1 MPSIDELYIEISS
14 ESKDAVNGIDALA
27 TSLGKLKTIT
37 RGGVGLTTVA
47 NQIKRLNTALR
58 GLSDPS
64 EKINALVASLKPL
77 QTIGKSN
84 LNSTLNQLKKL
95 PEITKQLATVD
106 MGAFETQIRRATDAI
121 RPLADEMNKVAQGFS
136 AFPSRIQ
143 RLITQNERLSSSNRR
158 TGSSYKSIWNPL
170 TGLIAK
176 TTLYIHAM
184 RRVANVVSGWV
195 IESNDY
201 VENLNLFNVSMREH
215 TDEALRYANE
225 VRDAFGID
233 PSEWIR
239 YQAVFQNMA
248 TGFGVA
254 SDQAAIMSKT
264 LTQLGY
270 DLATLFNVDY
280 ETAMQ
285 KLQSGIA
292 GQPRPM
298 REWGFD
304 MSESTLK
311 LTALN
316 LGIKEN
322 VEMMTQFEKSQL
334 RFVQIM
340 ETARKQGIL
349 QNFSREIITPANA
362 LRILNQQVVQLR
374 RALGDM
380 LIPILIRIIPY
391 VQAFVRVLTD
401 AARAIALFIGF
412 ELPQIDYSGLG
423 DISGGFNDIEEGAD
437 GADRA
442 AKKLRNTLAGFDE
455 INLLTQP
462 TASGAGTGVGAG
474 GVDLGIDF
482 SQYEYDFL
490 AGIESSVNEIVDN
503 IYAKLQPVVNFVRDN
518 FDHIK
523 DVAIAIGTGMLA
535 WKVAPAVVT
544 LFDAITGLFKPGTG
558 GTNLAL
564 GLAITVGGISLGV
577 SGVSKLVEGTGDI
590 KDAVKAAIG
599 YALGI
604 AGSLIA
610 FGTGPLGWTIA
621 AVATLAITV
630 AGFKIG
636 GDAKVLASELGQYR
650 KALNDTITSM
660 EEYNKETMV
669 TLENYDQRRR
679 DIRSEYEGIKIL
691 ADRYFELAD
700 RTDLANAE
708 KTLLIELS
716 NQLVSAIPELN
727 EMIDA
732 ETGAYKGTREE
743 VERLINRTMKYHL
756 VQAARESLVDIARR
770 QYETEKNLSGL
781 ERDRVELVRKISEK
795 EAELE
800 EIRKKGIATTRGA
813 TAEQIQNSIAYGNL
827 SMEIDGLRKDQE
839 KLGGT
844 IRNTTKTQRELNDEW
859 RYATGYITQ
868 YSNSSKKDLDTVK
881 TNVQHTLDDIARSV
895 KGFRLPKLGLEIE
908 VTNPV
913 IKSTTTG
920 SGRQNVIGRVQAMA
934 YAGGGFPTE
943 GEFFVAREA
952 GPELV
957 GSIGG
962 RTAVA
967 NNDQIIQ
974 GIKQGVSE
982 AIRPLVQQGGQGTA
996 VVVLQVNEDELGRAS
1011 IRGINAVQR
1020 TAGRTLLEV

>member
-1 MPSIDELYIEISS
+1 MVVDDLYIEIRS
-14 ESKDAVNGIDALA
+14 ESSQAVSGIDALA
-27 TSLGKLKTIT
+27 NSLSKLKTIT

-47 NQIKRLNTALR
+47 NQVKRFNDAVKQM
-58 GLSDPS
+58 SDPS
-64 EKINALVASLKPL
+64 EKIANLVSALKPL
-77 QTIGKSN
+77 ETIGKPN
-84 LNSTLNQLKKL
+84 LNSTLNSLKKI
-95 PEITKQLATVD
+95 PEITQQLASID

-184 RRVANVVSGWV
+184 QRVSRTIAGWV

-201 VENLNLFNVSMREH
+201 VENLNLFNVSMREYA
-215 TDEALRYANE
+215 DEALRYANE

-316 LGIKEN
+316 LGIREN
-322 VEMMTQFEKSQL
+322 VELMTQHEKSQL

-380 LIPILIRIIPY
+380 LIPILIKIIPY

-401 AARAIALFIGF
+401 AARAIAAFFGF
-412 ELPQIDYSGLG
+412 ELPKIDYSGLG
-423 DISGGFNDIEEGAD
+423 EIGGAFDDMEDGAD
-437 GADRA
+437 GANSA

-462 TASGAGTGVGAG
+462 TDGSGRSGAGG
-474 GVDLGIDF
+474 GIGGTDLGIDF
-482 SQYEYDFL
+482 SDYEYDFL
-490 AGIESSVNEIVDN
+490 GNVENEVNQIVDN
-503 IYAKLQPVVNFVRDN
+503 IYDKIQPVVDFVRDN
-518 FDHIK
+518 FEHIK
-523 DVAIAIGTGMLA
+523 DIGIAIAAGLLA
-535 WKVAPAVVT
+535 WKIAPGVIS
-544 LFDAITGLFKPGTG
+544 LFSSISNLFTKGATGKLLSPEIGIAITIG
-558 GTNLAL
+558 GIVLGAK
-564 GLAITVGGISLGV
+564 GLA
-577 SGVSKLVEGTGDI
+577 KLVEGSTDI
-590 KDAVKAAIG
+590 KDIIQTAIG

-604 AGSLIA
+604 AVPLLT
-610 FGTGPLGWTIA
+610 FGTGPLGWSIA
-621 AVATLAITV
+621 AVATLAIT
-630 AGFKIG
+630 IG
-636 GDAKVLASELGQYR
+636 GIALGMDSKYKQSEIGKYVASLEDIQKEAQGAIDKVDKLMRNIRDSRATFSAEWGAVDALAR
-650 KALNDTITSM
+650 K
-660 EEYNKETMV
+660 Y
-669 TLENYDQRRR
+669 YD
-679 DIRSEYEGIKIL
+679 L
-691 ADRYFELAD
+691 ATK
-700 RTDLANAE
+700 TDLANDE
-708 KTLLIELS
+708 KNLLIEYGRM
-716 NQLVSAIPELN
+716 LVGEIPEL
-727 EMIDA
+727 IDLIDL
-732 ETGAYKGTREE
+732 ETGAYKGTGDELFKLIDQTKE
-743 VERLINRTMKYHL
+743 YYRL
-756 VQAARESLVDIARR
+756 QAARDDLIKLYEA
-770 QYETEKNLSGL
+770 QYEVEKQLAIIGDERTEIERKIKEQEEKRNTILKEKNLFLGEGIGEYWETSRAIKDLQSNYEGL
-781 ERDRVELVRKISEK
+781 
-795 EAELE
+795 
-800 EIRKKGIATTRGA
+800 
-813 TAEQIQNSIAYGNL
+813 
-827 SMEIDGLRKDQE
+827 
-839 KLGGT
+839 
-844 IRNTTKTQRELNDEW
+844 TTKGGILENQQKD
-859 RYATGYITQ
+859 ITKEIN
-868 YSNSSKKDLDTVK
+868 YSTKILEGWSDTAGTALEGVNRK
-881 TNVQHTLDDIARSV
+881 V
-895 KGFRLPKLGLEIE
+895 KGFKLAKLSLEID
-908 VTNPV
+908 VKNPV
-913 IKSTTTG
+913 IKTTTTG
-920 SGRQNVIGRVQAMA
+920 SGKQNVVGRIQAMA

-943 GEFFVAREA
+943 GEFFLAREA

-957 GSIGG
+957 GTIGN

-967 NNDQIIQ
+967 NNDQIVD
-974 GIKQGVSE
+974 GIRAGVS
-982 AIRPLVQQGGQGTA
+982 TA
-996 VVVLQVNEDELGRAS
+996 NQEQNSLLQEQNALLKRFVDGSLSIHVDGNEFGRVAATSINSAS
-1011 IRGINAVQR
+1011 RQI
-1020 TAGRTLLEV
+1020 GRNILNI